1 MQKWKNKTK
10 LRKNQR
16 NVQSPVAPVHRSV
29 SQNRKKQS
37 SNAVVEAIVKMII
50 SILGTG
56 CPKCKELEANA
67 RKAVEELKI
76 KAEIEKVTDVGEI
89 VDYGVMST
97 PAIVI
102 DGEVKASGR
111 IPTVEEIKEWL
122 K

>member
-1 MQKWKNKTK
+1 MKI
-10 LRKNQR
+10 R
-16 NVQSPVAPVHRSV
+16 
-29 SQNRKKQS
+29 
-37 SNAVVEAIVKMII
+37 
-50 SILGTG
+50 ILGTG
-56 CPKCKELEANA
+56 CPKCKQLEANA

-97 PAIVI
+97 PAIVV

-111 IPTVEEIKEWL
+111 IPTSEEIKKWL